1 MLKYSHFFAVSE
13 IVSQL
18 AAKGLSVRAKPGTL
32 LALATDAGPSEQLHL
47 KQLVSSEQEVG
58 AEYGH
63 VAGSTDYHFTLDD
76 YRSAAITAS
85 TTPNLAGL
93 YLHDLVQE
101 SKSIESADLMAAA
114 LNQAQNEAI
123 PLIGELLAA
132 TQAKIGNTVD
142 SYVVPVDVIRSSYA
156 SFWQSPALDA
166 LSGNYADTAPI
177 EIAVRKLIPSS
188 YSADGKAPE
197 LKLNSQILDGEI
209 ADFVSS
215 LTPEFVNAVYGS
227 YFDRDGHDWTY
238 GTDAL
243 NIYTGDRNVILLT
256 FLYACYFSALVEVP
270 TGTAENESDYR
281 DYMTGLKSELGR
293 RINRLIAL
301 RGEDVK
307 FGRLVKSFPA
317 ETINNLFGSDTR
329 NAIVV
334 NDDIYDQWLAKGGDV
349 EILLGSYVT
358 SRETD
363 PAKLIE
369 FGTAFKEA
377 WANTSA
383 LLNEKTRSN
392 LQAITRESLLV
403 SAATLIAN
411 APAERFA
418 VDKSVLQKQLQSVM
432 ETIQNSMLSDLERCA
447 TRIVCRTFFPHLMTE
462 RILSEMEHQ
471 AKVNPNLKP
480 REAAAMAGIVILAQF
495 YAEQLLVE

>member
-1 MLKYSHFFAVSE
+1 MLKHSHFYAVSE

-18 AAKGLSVRAKPGTL
+18 TSKGLSVRAKPGSL
-32 LALATDAGPSEQLHL
+32 LALVTDAGPSEQLHL
-47 KQLVSSEQEVG
+47 KKLVLSELEAG
-58 AEYGH
+58 ADYGH
-63 VAGSTDYHFTLDD
+63 IPSSADYRYYLED
-76 YRSAAITAS
+76 YRSAAIEAS
-85 TTPNLAGL
+85 KAPDLAGL
-93 YLHDLVQE
+93 YIHDLVQE
-101 SKSIESADLMAAA
+101 TKSIESADLMAAA

-132 TQAKIGNTVD
+132 TQAKIGDKVD
-142 SYVVPVDVIRSSYA
+142 SYVVPVDVIRSTYS

-166 LSGNYADTAPI
+166 LSGNYSETSPI
-177 EIAVRKLIPSS
+177 ELSVRKLIPGEFSVN
-188 YSADGKAPE
+188 GNAPE
-197 LKLNSQILDGEI
+197 LKLNSMILDGEI
-209 ADFVSS
+209 ADFVSG

-227 YFDRDGHDWTY
+227 YFDRDGHEWTY

-256 FLYACYFSALVEVP
+256 FLYACYFSAMTEIP
-270 TGTAENESDYR
+270 TGVTATADDYR
-281 DYMTGLKSELGR
+281 DYMVTLKAELGR

-307 FGRLVKSFPA
+307 FNRLVKSFPA

-334 NDDIYDQWLAKGGDV
+334 NGDIYDQWLAKGGDV
-349 EILLGSYVT
+349 DILLGSYVT

-392 LQAITRESLLV
+392 LQAITREALLV
-403 SAATLIAN
+403 STATIIAN
-411 APAERFA
+411 APADRFA
-418 VDKSVLQKQLQSVM
+418 AEKSVLQKQLGAVIES
-432 ETIQNSMLSDLERCA
+432 IHNSMLSDLERCV

-480 REAAAMAGIVILAQF
+480 REAATLAGIVILAQF